1 MRNRDYWKTL
11 LPIITAWCD
20 GQQIQWR
27 WKSQQGLSN
36 AWYDVDSTTATI
48 AWGSDK
54 DYRIKPAS
62 IKYRRYL
69 YKLGG
74 GVCMGSLTDHPDCS
88 KPSQIQQ
95 EFYFIKWIDTE
106 WQEYELPVNTEAGG

>member
-1 MRNRDYWKTL
+1 MRNAAFWAKM
-11 LPIITAWCD
+11 LPVITAFAAGKPCQVKLTT
-20 GQQIQWR
+20 GNQW
-27 WKSQQGLSN
+27 KDLDTLEPV
-36 AWYDVDSTTATI
+36 AWYEDNE
-48 AWGSDK
+48 
-54 DYRIKPAS
+54 YRIKPAS

-95 EFYFIKWIDTE
+95 EFYFIKWIDTG